1 MYWRKKCCSNNNLGI
16 WFDIG
21 ICFVGNVITAS
32 WRIKDFYNLCLMMG
46 DTCLLKSHTHTHTS
60 HSQIYWSCHSGW
72 CEHCQRTPT
81 QGWIVAGGSSLSQ
94 YPRGGWWCWQCSAW
108 WSLMPLSCLLHSH
121 LHQGGYFVSV
131 WHITIKFHFNYSIAL
146 FHTAGKLF
154 LTVMLLIRVHVTN

>member
-1 MYWRKKCCSNNNLGI
+1 MQMKFITIHRLCLYVAKDSTWKYEYSTCKVGCSNNNLGT
-16 WFDIG
+16 WFDFG
-21 ICFVGNVITAS
+21 ICFGGNLITAR
-32 WRIKDFYNLCLMMG
+32 WRIKDFYNLCLMMR
-46 DTCLLKSHTHTHTS
+46 DILCLLKSHTHTHTS

-121 LHQGGYFVSV
+121 LFCFSMTYY
-131 WHITIKFHFNYSIAL
+131 N
-146 FHTAGKLF
+146 
-154 LTVMLLIRVHVTN
+154 